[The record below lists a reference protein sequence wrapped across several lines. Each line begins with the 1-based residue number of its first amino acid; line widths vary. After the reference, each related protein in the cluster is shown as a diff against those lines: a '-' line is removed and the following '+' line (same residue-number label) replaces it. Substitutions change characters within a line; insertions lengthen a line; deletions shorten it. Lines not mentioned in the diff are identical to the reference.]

1 VRSTVGVSA
10 FQPNFN
16 QAFIKTS
23 ISFWIDRIQQSCF
36 QYITL

>member
-23 ISFWIDRIQQSCF
+23 ISFSISRTRQSCL